1 MKQFFILFYFLL
13 TAINWAQLPAPKTK
27 DTLIESPFKTGF
39 YPISF
44 FDIDLR
50 YLVKYNDYEGFR
62 LGFGGFTN
70 DKLFKKIRLGG
81 YVAYGFKDHRYK
93 YKIGAGIRIHKKHRA
108 WANISYINDIQEVG
122 SHAFLTDKLV
132 YSVFEP
138 RLVNIKQFYKHQTWQ
153 VNIQNNLISFILSE
167 LRFSK
172 RNIQN
177 ILNYSFLYN
186 NKLYNTYKLSEIT
199 LSTRFSFSEQKKEN
213 NKKHSPVISFQI
225 TKGLKNVLQSNF
237 NYTKVGLEINY
248 LLKRKSELK
257 TTFLAEGNW
266 ATGDV
271 PLTQLFHA
279 YPNSPTKDEILQRFS
294 VTGTHSFETMYFG
307 EFFSDK
313 IATLQIKHT
322 VVKFNLSKR
331 SKPEVTLTTRH
342 AIGALSNPER
352 HTGITFNTLNNIYS
366 ESGIE
371 INQLLFGFGLSFNY
385 RYGYYYLNDFEDN
398 ISFKF
403 TFNLKL

>member
-1 MKQFFILFYFLL
+1 M
-13 TAINWAQLPAPKTK
+13 PKTK
-27 DTLIESPFKTGF
+27 DTLSENPFKTGF
-39 YPISF
+39 YPVFF
-44 FDIDLR
+44 FDVDLR

-70 DKLFKKIRLGG
+70 DKLYKNIRIGG
-81 YVAYGFKDHRYK
+81 YIAYGFKDRRYK
-93 YKIGAGIRIHKKHRA
+93 YKLGAEIRIHKKHKA
-108 WANISYINDIQEVG
+108 WANLSYVNDIKEVG
-122 SHAFLTDKLV
+122 SHPFLTDQLV
-132 YSVFEP
+132 YSIFEP
-138 RLVNIKQFYKHQTWQ
+138 RLINIKQFYKHQTWQ
-153 VNIQNNLISFILSE
+153 INFQNQLIPFLLSE
-167 LRFSK
+167 LRLSQQ
-172 RNIQN
+172 NIQN
-177 ILNYSFLYN
+177 ILNYSFIYK
-186 NKLYNTYKLSEIT
+186 NKPYQNYKLSEIT
-199 LSTRFSFSEQKKEN
+199 LSARFAFSGKN
-213 NKKHSPVISFQI
+213 NKKNLPTFSTQL
-225 TKGLKNVLQSNF
+225 TKGIKGLLNSDF
-237 NYTKVGLEINY
+237 NYLKYGLKINY
-248 LLKRKSELK
+248 LLKRKSKLK

-313 IATLQIKHT
+313 LATLQIKHT
-322 VVKFNLSKR
+322 IVKFNLLKR
-331 SKPEVTLTTRH
+331 SKPELTLTTRH
-342 AIGALSNPER
+342 AIGSLSNPER